1 MGVTLRAAIIGCG
14 FIGEKR
20 RRALI
25 GRSKLTAC
33 CDVIPE
39 RAAALAATEPGARV
53 SVDWREAVSSSDI
66 DMVFIATT
74 HDMLA
79 PITHAAVTAG
89 KHVFVEK
96 PGGRNPAELEWV
108 RRATSEA
115 GPLVRVGFN
124 HRYHKAFRKAREIF
138 KSGVLGDLMF
148 VRGRYGHGGRL
159 GYDKEW
165 RAMPELS
172 GGGEAIDQG
181 IHLIDLSRWF
191 LGDFKSVQ
199 GYAGTFFWEMPVD
212 DNAFFLLRTA
222 NGQVAFLHATWTEW
236 KNLFSFE
243 IYGRHGKLEI
253 CGLGGSYGIERLA
266 HYQMLPQMGPP
277 DTVIYEYPMA
287 DDSWEQETAE
297 FLEDIH
303 LDRRPDPDLEDA
315 IAALRIVE
323 TIYMEAQK

>member
-1 MGVTLRAAIIGCG
+1 M
-14 FIGEKR
+14 
-20 RRALI
+20 
-25 GRSKLTAC
+25 
-33 CDVIPE
+33 
-39 RAAALAATEPGARV
+39 
-53 SVDWREAVSSSDI
+53 
-66 DMVFIATT
+66 
-74 HDMLA
+74 
-79 PITHAAVTAG
+79 
-89 KHVFVEK
+89 
-96 PGGRNPAELEWV
+96 
-108 RRATSEA
+108 
-115 GPLVRVGFN
+115 RVGFN

-165 RAMPELS
+165 RAIPELS

-253 CGLGGSYGIERLA
+253 SGLGGSYGIERLA

-287 DDSWEQETAE
+287 DDSWERETAE
-297 FLEDIH
+297 FLEDIQ
-303 LDRRPDPDLEDA
+303 LDRRPDPDLQDA